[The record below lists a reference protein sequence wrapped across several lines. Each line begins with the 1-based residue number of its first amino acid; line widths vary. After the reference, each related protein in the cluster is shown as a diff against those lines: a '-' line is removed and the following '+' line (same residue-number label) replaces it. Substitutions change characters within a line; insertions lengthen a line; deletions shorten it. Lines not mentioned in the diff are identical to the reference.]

1 MEKTKKFDLIVLG
14 GGNSLALAKRCAK
27 AGWKVAV
34 IEGDLLGGTCPNRGC
49 VPSKLL
55 LGFSEVATVIN
66 ESQRFHI
73 DARIESIDREAIR
86 KEVFAATI
94 DRVDSAIES
103 GLPENCTLFRG
114 YGTFV
119 GEKKVEVNGEVLEA
133 PKIVLAVGT
142 SPILLEENANPDVWT
157 SDDVFEMT
165 EIPQSIAIVGGGY
178 IACELAWFFSSMGVA
193 TSMHVRS
200 QTLLRNEDQ
209 EIQEVF
215 RKGFTEQVDV
225 HFNSSSDDAMSFGAE
240 KVLVAIGRKPN
251 TESLCLDVAGVEV
264 DEKGFI
270 ETDYYQKTSAEGIYA
285 LGDVT
290 GRYFFT
296 HSAWWEALYLAD
308 CFLRDKSEEIEY
320 GPMPHA
326 VFSYPEVAGVGLTE
340 QELLESGENYS
351 KVALPFTSV
360 PKGKALKEEHGLCK
374 FLLKPDGEILGC
386 HIVGQQASVLIH
398 EVLPV
403 MRWRNNITSLTGV
416 IHIHPSL
423 PELIQNAARKAAE
436 ELGL

>member
-1 MEKTKKFDLIVLG
+1 M
-14 GGNSLALAKRCAK
+14 
-27 AGWKVAV
+27 
-34 IEGDLLGGTCPNRGC
+34 
-49 VPSKLL
+49 
-55 LGFSEVATVIN
+55 
-66 ESQRFHI
+66 
-73 DARIESIDREAIR
+73 
-86 KEVFAATI
+86 
-94 DRVDSAIES
+94 
-103 GLPENCTLFRG
+103 
-114 YGTFV
+114 
-119 GEKKVEVNGEVLEA
+119 
-133 PKIVLAVGT
+133 
-142 SPILLEENANPDVWT
+142 
-157 SDDVFEMT
+157 FEMT